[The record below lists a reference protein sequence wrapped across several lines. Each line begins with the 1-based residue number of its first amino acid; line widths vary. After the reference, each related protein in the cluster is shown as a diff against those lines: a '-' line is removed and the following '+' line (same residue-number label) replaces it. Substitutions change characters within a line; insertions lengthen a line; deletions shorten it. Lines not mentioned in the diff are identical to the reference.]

1 MLVVAVG
8 GIVCLGFFVV
18 DLGGRFSIFGAHSIS
33 SSGGK
38 FFVRCR
44 PRFAPVGFDGRSVSR
59 RFEPLRFRVEVE
71 VGRII
76 FKKIEF
82 GSCSGGIV
90 NVVDVILLTL
100 APVYRKGS
108 SKRNSERIFE
118 REEVLFD
125 LLESSMCDDVAELRS
140 SNFFF
145 LFSSS
150 ISSEEFRFGF
160 GDRMIRKSRISS
172 YNKHAFFEQDEGL
185 FF

>member
-108 SKRNSERIFE
+108 F
-118 REEVLFD
+118 
-125 LLESSMCDDVAELRS
+125 ESSMCDDVAELRS

-172 YNKHAFFEQDEGL
+172 YNKHIFFEQDEGL